1 MSKSDN
7 VFLVGPMGAGK
18 STIGRLLA
26 AELRLPFKDS
36 DEEIERR
43 CGADIAWIFDRE
55 GEQGF
60 RDRESIMLRELAQRR
75 GIVLATGGGAVERS
89 QNRQLL
95 AQCGLVVYLHTT
107 VDRQC
112 ERTLR
117 DRKRPLLQTEDPR
130 LILEQLMARRDPLYR
145 DTADLVVSTDTRNAR
160 SLVHELVVK
169 IQAAT
174 ASS

>member
-60 RDRESIMLRELAQRR
+60 RDRESAMLQELAQRR
-75 GIVLATGGGAVERS
+75 GIVLSYLMRFKQICNHPSQWLADGRYQPNTAPGGSGSGPSRCS
-89 QNRQLL
+89 
-95 AQCGLVVYLHTT
+95 
-107 VDRQC
+107 
-112 ERTLR
+112 
-117 DRKRPLLQTEDPR
+117 PR
-130 LILEQLMARRDPLYR
+130 L
-145 DTADLVVSTDTRNAR
+145 
-160 SLVHELVVK
+160 
-169 IQAAT
+169 
-174 ASS
+174 